1 MANIL
6 ETLST
11 DSFYKYYGK
20 GDLSTNL
27 ILSKI
32 DADKDKILSHFNDS
46 YDNDNIDINI
56 FIDYIWIHY
65 VLGFEEVLDEIKN
78 NESFILM
85 FDKLKQINF
94 DIKNVN
100 SFIKNE
106 YKNILNK
113 ENCKNKL
120 YCFDLL
126 DFTIETIYKYFDY
139 FDREVFEYIEKNL
152 AYLIVRKIEVCEN
165 YYNRNPKY
173 FIDIF
178 ELENNKHLFEVQNI
192 NNTFENLSKS
202 KKEYIKSL
210 LYQKAEEALKSVIK
224 LAEEINED
232 NYLENFTWIERVLDL
247 IKNNNFK
254 FLELYKIDELEEK
267 LKITSEKYFKKH
279 GKQFSFGPINLKEM
293 FDTFKERI
301 KTENSF
307 LTYLGLTHS
316 YKKEY
321 DKIVSNFVS
330 IYNSEPAITD
340 IIASVSGTD
349 DYFLSSRLMHLNF
362 YIQLHVSMIY
372 MLLNDD
378 ETEDFIF
385 RMLVTQLN
393 DIDTNEAEGKLELVS
408 YFKGLYPTLK
418 ESILGQEKDYDE
430 TYKFKAI
437 SVSMVLIS
445 LIEKILRRVAINLS
459 SNIRYYS
466 IDDLNLGSLLRT
478 KNSNGTDFKE
488 NTLLTVLDIELIR
501 TLEYTLIKTHDTNI
515 GMNIRNNLMHN
526 RNIKFSE
533 LTNGFS
539 AHIFLMFLSTVNGIY
554 ANYINHN
561 MKQKKKTKE

>member
-56 FIDYIWIHY
+56 FIDYMWIHY

-113 ENCKNKL
+113 ENYKNKL
-120 YCFDLL
+120 YYFDLI
-126 DFTIETIYKYFDY
+126 DFTIEIIYKYFDY
-139 FDREVFEYIEKNL
+139 FDREVFEYIEKDF

-165 YYNRNPKY
+165 YYNRSPKY
-173 FIDIF
+173 FPDIF
-178 ELENNKHLFEVQNI
+178 ELENNKYLFEVQNI

-210 LYQKAEEALKSVIK
+210 LYQKAEEALKSIIK

-247 IKNNNFK
+247 IKNNNFN
-254 FLELYKIDELEEK
+254 FLELYQIDKLEDK

-279 GKQFSFGPINLKEM
+279 GKQFKSESINLKEM
-293 FDTFKERI
+293 FDTFK
-301 KTENSF
+301 KLTNSGDPF
-307 LTYLGLTHS
+307 LAFLGLTHS
-316 YKKEY
+316 YKKGY
-321 DKIVSNFVS
+321 DKMVSNFVP
-330 IYNSEPAITD
+330 IYNNEPAITD

-349 DYFLSSRLMHLNF
+349 DYFLPSRLIHLNIYVQI
-362 YIQLHVSMIY
+362 YIPMIY
-372 MLLNDD
+372 MILNDD
-378 ETEDFIF
+378 ETEDIIF

-393 DIDTNEAEGKLELVS
+393 DIDTHEAEGKLELVN

-466 IDDLNLGSLLRT
+466 INDLNLGSLLRT
-478 KNSNGTDFKE
+478 KNSNGTDFTE
-488 NTLLTVLDIELIR
+488 NTLLTVLDLELIK
-501 TLEYTLIKTHDTNI
+501 TLEYTLIKTHDTKI
-515 GMNIRNNLMHN
+515 GMNMRNNLMHN
-526 RNIKFSE
+526 RNIKFSD

-561 MKQKKKTKE
+561 MKYHKKTKE